1 MSKYENRMMKVC
13 EYIQSHLDDDLSLD
27 SLSQI
32 AHFSRYH
39 FHRQFADFV
48 GINVAKYIQI
58 SRLKRAAYHLVFEPK
73 LRVIDIALPSQ
84 F

>member
-13 EYIQSHLDDDLSLD
+13 EYIQSHLDDDLSVD

-32 AHFSRYH
+32 AYFSRYH

-48 GINVAKYIQI
+48 GINVARYI
-58 SRLKRAAYHLVFEPK
+58 L
-73 LRVIDIALPSQ
+73 
-84 F
+84 